1 MSKVYHVS
9 DENFD
14 QEIIHASLPVM
25 VDFWADWCQPCKA
38 MAPMLEEL
46 ARKYQGK
53 IKFVQMNVV
62 NNRDIP
68 ARFGIRSLPTFILF
82 KGGEVVHTL
91 IGSFSRSL
99 VEEELR
105 KLR

>member
-1 MSKVYHVS
+1 MSVLFQVTDKDF
-9 DENFD
+9 DE
-14 QEIIHASLPVM
+14 EIILSGMPVM

-38 MAPMLEEL
+38 MAPMIEEL

-68 ARFGIRSLPTFILF
+68 TRFGIRNLPTFMLF
-82 KGGEVVHTL
+82 KGGRGDAHHRRC
-91 IGSFSRSL
+91 FSQESP
-99 VEEELR
+99 
-105 KLR
+105 